1 MMRIHS
7 ISSKTNG
14 ILGGLKRFAVPL
26 GHDIIADH
34 PSGFPD
40 VELLRPSVGSA
51 KFVPRGAPLT
61 DLIAYFF
68 RNSWMVGK
76 GPHQAFLVVTVRFH
90 YCFALFIGGLWISI
104 ILADKI
110 GGESVLV
117 VGVGLSVWHGRVGP
131 WQIRHPIAV
140 HGVQI
145 FRSFII

>member
-1 MMRIHS
+1 DRVGHHHSGFYIALVLYITIGIHVPLHMMRIHS

-51 KFVPRGAPLT
+51 KFVFRGAPST

-76 GPHQAFLVVTVRFH
+76 GPHQAFLVVTV
-90 YCFALFIGGLWISI
+90 
-104 ILADKI
+104 
-110 GGESVLV
+110 
-117 VGVGLSVWHGRVGP
+117 
-131 WQIRHPIAV
+131 
-140 HGVQI
+140 
-145 FRSFII
+145 